1 MKKFKNSKKTS
12 FLDSITTISLD
23 DDSNSLTI
31 KCKFNFSYFDVQNG
45 ISQGFQDWTHEELV
59 KLLEKLRNYS
69 EFSLTHWRSQKVGN
83 YPVFVVYEQFPTNTD
98 FAKPK
103 HIPHQALWAR
113 FHLEN
118 KVRVIGFVIPD
129 EYADKA
135 HQKTAQRFDTNTFY
149 IVYLDKEHKF
159 YKTEK

>member
-1 MKKFKNSKKTS
+1 MKNSRKNS
-12 FLDSITTISLD
+12 FLASIPTISLD

-31 KCKFNFSYFDVQNG
+31 KCKFNFSYFDVQSG
-45 ISQGFQDWTHEELV
+45 ISQDFQDWSHEELV
-59 KLLEKLRNYS
+59 KLLGKFKNYS
-69 EFSLTHWRSQKVGN
+69 EFSLAHWRRQKVGK
-83 YPVFVVYEQFPTNTD
+83 YPLFVVYDQFPTNTD
-98 FAKPK
+98 FVKPQ
-103 HIPHQALWAR
+103 HIPHQALWSR

-135 HQKTAQRFDTNTFY
+135 HPKTALRFDTNTFY

-159 YKTEK
+159 YKTDR

>member
-1 MKKFKNSKKTS
+1 MKNSRKDS
-12 FLDSITTISLD
+12 FLASISTISLD
-23 DDSNSLTI
+23 SDNNDLTS
-31 KCKFNFSYFDVQNG
+31 KCKFNFGYFDVQNG
-45 ISQGFQDWTHEELV
+45 ISQDFQEWSQDELS
-59 KLLEKLRNYS
+59 KLLDKLKNYS
-69 EFSLTHWRSQKVGN
+69 KSSLVYWKNQKAGN

-98 FAKPK
+98 FTKPK

-135 HQKTAQRFDTNTFY
+135 HPKTAQRFDTNTFY

-159 YKTEK
+159 YKTDR